1 MIKVIYICGEG
12 RSGSTIL
19 DTLLGNHPDI
29 FGAGE
34 LWSFWSEDKSKTGPC
49 SCGAPFDEC
58 EMWNSFRQEYL
69 KRIEE
74 PDTKRSDALRAQLDR
89 IQPHLFGYPKIT
101 DQQRAQYQSDHLK
114 FYQAVAK
121 VSGKN
126 IIVDSTKMVGRAFNL
141 ETIDGLDLRVIH
153 LSRDGR
159 GVVWS
164 RMRDLKKDPTRK
176 RHTPV
181 ESILN
186 WRIKNK
192 LALKLKQH
200 LGSRYVHV
208 RYEDL
213 VQSPIQTLKNVGEA
227 CDVDFSHTIDLLEN
241 SGEFQVGHQ
250 IGGNMA
256 ARLGGGT
263 KSLKLDEQWK
273 EALPIHYDFLF
284 RTLAGGVARKLG
296 HI

>member
-1 MIKVIYICGEG
+1 MLKVIYICGEG

-34 LWSFWSEDKSKTGPC
+34 LWSFWSKDKSKTGPC
-49 SCGAPFDEC
+49 SCGAPFESC
-58 EMWNSFRQEYL
+58 ETWVKVRQVYL
-69 KRIEE
+69 KLTEE
-74 PDTKRSDALRAQLDR
+74 TDTIRSGTLRAQLDR
-89 IQPHLFGYPKIT
+89 IQPHLLGIPKIT
-101 DQQRAQYQSDHLK
+101 AQQLAQYHSDQLK

-121 VSGKN
+121 VSGNN
-126 IIVDSTKMVGRAFNL
+126 ILIDSTKMVGRAFNL
-141 ETIDGLDLRVIH
+141 ESIDGLDLRVVH

-176 RHTPV
+176 RHTPIQ
-181 ESILN
+181 SILN
-186 WRIKNK
+186 WRIKNN
-192 LALKLKQH
+192 LALKLKGR

-213 VQSPIQTLKNVGEA
+213 VQSPIQTLKSVGEA
-227 CDVDFSHTIDLLEN
+227 CDVDFKQTISLLER
-241 SGEFQVGHQ
+241 SGSFKVGHQ

-263 KSLKLDEQWK
+263 KSLILDDEWK
-273 EALPIHYDFLF
+273 NALPRHYDFLF
-284 RTLAGGVARKLG
+284 RTLAGSVAQELG